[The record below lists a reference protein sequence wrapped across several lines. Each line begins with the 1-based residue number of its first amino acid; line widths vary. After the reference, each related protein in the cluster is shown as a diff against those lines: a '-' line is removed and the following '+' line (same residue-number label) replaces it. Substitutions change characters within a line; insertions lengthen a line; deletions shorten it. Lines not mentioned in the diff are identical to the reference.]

1 MPASTRRQAR
11 PRRGPWGAS
20 QPKERLMTI
29 SRRIRLAGAAAVVPL
44 AALSLA
50 ACGGSS
56 STGSASGTDPT
67 TTSGKPATLGVAS
80 SGGLGKIL
88 VNSQGRTLYLFQK
101 DAGARS
107 ACSGA
112 CAASWPPDE

>member
-1 MPASTRRQAR
+1 MPPGAHVQMPASIRRQAR

-56 STGSASGTDPT
+56 NNSSTGSASDPT

-107 ACSGA
+107 
-112 CAASWPPDE
+112 